1 MKYAEQRKEASKRK
15 KGKLKRKIKKMI
27 KIRILNENIVT
38 EQEKIT
44 LSQIVGENSVISFD
58 FDNTLVKSYPDF
70 DEDGELIYIN
80 GGSNATMINLMKH
93 LIDDPSKKVYL
104 VTSRNGQADENAG
117 DGQLKY
123 SLTSSV
129 LTQMVYFLL
138 ILNQK

>member
-1 MKYAEQRKEASKRK
+1 MS
-15 KGKLKRKIKKMI
+15 
-27 KIRILNENIVT
+27 ILNENIVT

-104 VTSRNGQADENAG
+104 VTGEVKN
-117 DGQLKY
+117 
-123 SLTSSV
+123 LTKKHPNNQSKHNLISSECS
-129 LTQMVYFLL
+129 QMVYFSL
-138 ILNQK
+138 ILNQKSQN